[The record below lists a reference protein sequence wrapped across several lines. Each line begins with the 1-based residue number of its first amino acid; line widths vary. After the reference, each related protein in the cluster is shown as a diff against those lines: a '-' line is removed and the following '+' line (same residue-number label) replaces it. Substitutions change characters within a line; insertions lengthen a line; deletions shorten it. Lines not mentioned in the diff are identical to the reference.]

1 MKEFNLEEIRDRL
14 TLLPLDKLEL
24 NEGQLDGV
32 PENPRDCTEDKF
44 EELKKSLSED
54 SEMLEYKCLYVYPLG
69 NGKHIIIGGNM
80 RCLAMRDL
88 GFVEAP
94 CIVIPQETTVEKLR
108 KLAIIDN
115 TNFGKW
121 NWDMLAN
128 EWDAKNLQSWG
139 VDLPMWTDND
149 IEEPDGKLSTSMK
162 DKDIAELRIKLD
174 SETYAS
180 VVECLETF
188 DEDLAVAIVKAL
200 GV

>member
-1 MKEFNLEEIRDRL
+1 MRKFDLDTIRDRF
-14 TLLPLDKLEL
+14 TLLSLDKLEL

-44 EELKKSLSED
+44 DELKKSLSED
-54 SEMLEYKCLYVYPLG
+54 SEMLEYKCLYVYPLSS
-69 NGKHIIIGGNM
+69 GKYIIIGGNM

-139 VDLPMWTDND
+139 VDLPMMESEINPDDFFNEAENQNEKEKGEKLTITLPDELND
-149 IEEPDGKLSTSMK
+149 QKDEIKYTVEEALSGYSG
-162 DKDIAELRIKLD
+162 IK
-174 SETYAS
+174 
-180 VVECLETF
+180 
-188 DEDLAVAIVKAL
+188 VK
-200 GV
+200 

>member
-1 MKEFNLEEIRDRL
+1 MKEFSLEEIRDRF
-14 TLLPLDKLEL
+14 TLLSLDKLEL

-88 GFVEAP
+88 GFIEAP

-139 VDLPMWTDND
+139 VDLPIM
-149 IEEPDGKLSTSMK
+149 E
-162 DKDIAELRIKLD
+162 
-174 SETYAS
+174 SEIN
-180 VVECLETF
+180 VDEFF
-188 DEDLAVAIVKAL
+188 DEAENGSDKSKEDNIIVAIPNELADQKDDIKRAVEEALAVYSGIKVK
-200 GV
+200 